1 MAKKVKC
8 PEFENHE
15 RWLVSFADMMT
26 LLFAVFVVLFALKKE
41 GAGATVEQAASAIN
55 EEFNTVMEEVPI
67 ERRVGPQDAGI
78 GIFDNFKGNQA
89 RPPLIKKYP
98 GETENIKV
106 IDSDAKRIN
115 AQLEDR
121 LYGPEKNIQAGKDGA
136 DRIVSVHRSPDGVR
150 LRLLA
155 SHFYEP
161 GEWKLKRTASKELEA
176 VSKILK
182 DLGRNITIEGHS
194 DNSAMKSPSGDMT
207 NWELSTM
214 RATSVLRYMIEKQN
228 FSPTSIQAAG
238 YASTRPIAD
247 NRTPSGR
254 SLNRR
259 IEIRINYDN

>member
-1 MAKKVKC
+1 
-8 PEFENHE
+8 
-15 RWLVSFADMMT
+15 MT

-41 GAGATVEQAASAIN
+41 GAGATIEQAASAIN

-67 ERRVGPQDAGI
+67 DRRVGPQEAGI
-78 GIFDNFKGNQA
+78 GIFENFKGNQA

-106 IDSDAKRIN
+106 IDSEMKRIN

-121 LYGPEKNIQAGKDGA
+121 LYGPEKSVEVGKEGA
-136 DRIVSVHRSPDGVR
+136 ERVVSVHRSPDGIR

-161 GEWKLKRTASKELEA
+161 GEWKLKRTASKEIEA
-176 VSKILK
+176 VAKILK
-182 DLGRNITIEGHS
+182 DLGRNITVEGHS
-194 DNSAMKSPSGDMT
+194 DNAPMKGEMS

-214 RATSVLRYMIEKQN
+214 RATSVLRYMIEKEN
-228 FSPTSIQAAG
+228 FSPTKVQAAG
-238 YASTRPIAD
+238 YADTRPIAD
-247 NRTPSGR
+247 NRSPSGR

-259 IEIRINYDN
+259 IEIRINYEN

>member
-1 MAKKVKC
+1 MSKKGKC

-41 GAGATVEQAASAIN
+41 GAGATIEQAASAIN
-55 EEFNTVMEEVPI
+55 EEFNTVLEEVPI
-67 ERRVGPQDAGI
+67 ERRVGPQEAGI

-106 IDSDAKRIN
+106 IDTEIKRIN

-121 LYGPEKNIQAGKDGA
+121 LYGPEKNVQAGKDGEN
-136 DRIVSVHRSPDGVR
+136 RVVSVHRSPDGIR

-155 SHFYEP
+155 SHFYEA
-161 GEWKLKRTASKELEA
+161 GEYKLRRTAMKELEA
-176 VSKILK
+176 VAKILK
-182 DLGRNITIEGHS
+182 ELGRNITIEGHT
-194 DNSAMKSPSGDMT
+194 DNSAMKGEMT

-214 RATSVLRYMIEKQN
+214 RATSVLRYFIEREN
-228 FSPTSIQAAG
+228 FSPTKIQAAG
-238 YASTRPIAD
+238 YADTRPIAD
-247 NRTPSGR
+247 NRTAGGR